1 MTLRLHHCGGMVLAA
16 ATVLAG
22 WHAWAEV
29 ALDTHDDHVAVTI
42 DGQPFTS
49 YVFQGRLKPVLFPL
63 LGPGGVPLTRSYPF
77 VEDVPGEPLDHP
89 HHESVW
95 FTHGRIN
102 GEDFWSPN
110 SQNQGASAGKT
121 NQAHVEHVEFL
132 DVTGGG
138 QGLLESRNRW
148 VSEAGETVCTD
159 TRRLV
164 FAADQSART
173 IDYAVT
179 FHADH
184 GPITFGDTKE
194 GTMALRV
201 IPALQPKD
209 TNGSQGAAGR
219 ITDAEGRVD
228 ADVWGKKARWV
239 DYSGAVGDRT
249 LGIAMCDAPTNP
261 RHPTTWHARDYGLFA
276 ANPFGLHD
284 FSGAAEHAGD
294 LTVPAGESLTL
305 RYLIVLHDGDATAAD
320 IEGRFRRWAETV
332 GSESEAR

>member
-1 MTLRLHHCGGMVLAA
+1 MGGRGRGWTVFTVAA
-16 ATVLAG
+16 AALLATG
-22 WHAWAEV
+22 VSSAEV
-29 ALDTHDDHVAVTI
+29 TLVEHDDHVAVAI

-63 LGPGGVPLTRSYPF
+63 LGPGGVPLTRSYPL
-77 VEDVPGEPLDHP
+77 VKDVAGEPLDHP

-110 SQNQGASAGKT
+110 GENQGSSAGKT
-121 NQAHVEHVEFL
+121 SQAHVEHVEF
-132 DVTGGG
+132 VEMMGGTVG
-138 QGLLESRNRW
+138 VITSRNSW

-159 TRRLV
+159 TRTLV
-164 FAADQSART
+164 FGADGSART

-184 GPITFGDTKE
+184 GPLTFGDTKE

-219 ITDAEGRVD
+219 ITDAEGRVNG
-228 ADVWGKKARWV
+228 DVWGKKARWV
-239 DYSGAVGDRT
+239 DYSGTVGDRP

-284 FSGAAEHAGD
+284 FSGAPEHAGD

-305 RYLIVLHDGDATAAD
+305 RYLIVLHEGDAAAAD
-320 IEGRFRRWAETV
+320 IEGRFRRWAEGV
-332 GSESEAR
+332 APKAEGR